1 MKTLRHILS
10 TILHISIIMAL
21 DKMKKYLTI
30 CKYKDRAAYY

>member
-10 TILHISIIMAL
+10 TILHKSTIMAL

-30 CKYKDRAAYY
+30 CKYKDRATHY